1 MNRFFKLLN
10 MELNRFSKI
19 LFGMVVG
26 VFIIQT
32 AGLMIEG
39 KAYMDRVNNLIM
51 SGVTK
56 EAIIEDYGIYG
67 MGDYVKSLWFNAPI
81 ALCAGAIFLYIFL
94 IWYRDW
100 TGKNTFIYRLLML
113 PTSRMNIYFSKL
125 TAVMLLVFFL
135 VSVQL
140 LFLPI
145 ESEILEWF
153 ISPDYLLDTTIIGL
167 IQVSYLKYI
176 IPPTFTQFILYYG
189 AGFIALTVLF
199 LAVLFERSFKW
210 KGILL
215 AIVYCISSVI
225 VFVSPIIIIDW
236 LEVSSYFY
244 SSEVVIIVCIAG
256 IMIGI
261 ASILLSRF
269 LLNKKVTV

>member
-125 TAVMLLVFFL
+125 MAVMLLVFFL
-135 VSVQL
+135 VSFQL

-145 ESEILEWF
+145 ESKILEWF
-153 ISPDYLLDTTIIGL
+153 ISGDYLLDSTIIGL

-176 IPPTFTQFILYYG
+176 IPPSFTQFILYYG

-210 KGILL
+210 KGIIL
-215 AIVYCISSVI
+215 ATVYCVGSVI
-225 VFVSPIIIIDW
+225 VFVSPIMIIRR
-236 LEVSSYFY
+236 LEINYFY
-244 SSEVVIIVCIAG
+244 SSEIIMIECIAG